1 MGDALDG
8 QWLTYHEPASASRQ
22 LGVGRCEVNG
32 GDSRGTTGMT
42 RVMPPDDWRA
52 PGAPSRRTD
61 GTPLLIEMLKA
72 QTAGLQAHIESLKA
86 KIAAADTR
94 DAERLAELAHEREL
108 AHKAISAFAALAE
121 RLDALA
127 AGRAKPWWRRLVG

>member
-1 MGDALDG
+1 
-8 QWLTYHEPASASRQ
+8 
-22 LGVGRCEVNG
+22 
-32 GDSRGTTGMT
+32 
-42 RVMPPDDWRA
+42 MP
-52 PGAPSRRTD
+52 PSRRTD
-61 GTPLLIEMLKA
+61 GTPLLIETLKA

-94 DAERLAELAHEREL
+94 DAGRLAELAHEREL

-127 AGRAKPWWRRLVG
+127 AGRARPWWRRLVG